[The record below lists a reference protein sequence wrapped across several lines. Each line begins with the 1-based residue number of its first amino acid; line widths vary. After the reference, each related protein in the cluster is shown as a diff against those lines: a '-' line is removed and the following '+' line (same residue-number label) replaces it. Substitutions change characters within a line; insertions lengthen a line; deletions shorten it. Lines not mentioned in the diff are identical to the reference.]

1 MKFPKGLT
9 EGLKEG
15 IIAEELADAVLLK
28 LTTEGNALKT
38 AYGQPK
44 DYETL
49 EAQLKSFYDQ
59 KDQKEKLK
67 KAEEGVKLL
76 EKKKLI
82 LSNLEPVCIHRATS
96 KYESSAWDYGCPGFL
111 DALAKGLCEGTIT
124 GSRSLFEPTKYYPYE
139 EVTIED
145 INKPIEFVYYLFY
158 RVGLHGYHI
167 PISADEVSTYNL
179 PVYDYADLNLDDK
192 SLVPVCPDKIC
203 ADVLDLIGSGEYEL
217 RAACMDPSQMD
228 RLRKEAA
235 ALTPVSVDRKRNI
248 GIGLSIV
255 RKHFWGVITGFGND
269 IIADSTCDS
278 SPVLTEEQ
286 KRGWDCLRSDLD
298 KRIQGECEKAVEEVN
313 RFFGWTDSPR
323 RIWLHNEAMV
333 MLEILQ
339 KIEVS
344 SHNMEALTNAL
355 EEAVWDAHTN
365 PKIHVQTMKELLELT
380 YSKGVIPY
388 GCAYRLSIVY
398 CEKRLQEVKDALGI
412 PVLEEKLKALIADLE
427 DQYPESKK
435 FRKD

>member
-1 MKFPKGLT
+1 MRFPKDWKD
-9 EGLKEG
+9 GLKEG
-15 IIAEELADAVLLK
+15 IITEELADAVLLK

-67 KAEEGVKLL
+67 KAEEGIKLL

-96 KYESSAWDYGCPGFL
+96 KYESSAWDYGCPDFL

-124 GSRSLFEPTKYYPYE
+124 GSRSLFEPTKYFPYE

-145 INKPIEFVYYLFY
+145 INKPIEFVFYLFY

-192 SLVPVCPDKIC
+192 SIVPICPDKIC
-203 ADVLDLIGSGEYEL
+203 ADVLELIGSGEYEL

-228 RLRKEAA
+228 CFRKEAA
-235 ALTPVSVDRKRNI
+235 TLTPVFADRKRNI
-248 GIGLSIV
+248 GIGLNIM
-255 RKHFWGVITGFGND
+255 RKHFWGEITGIGDD
-269 IIADSTCDS
+269 IIADS
-278 SPVLTEEQ
+278 
-286 KRGWDCLRSDLD
+286 
-298 KRIQGECEKAVEEVN
+298 
-313 RFFGWTDSPR
+313 
-323 RIWLHNEAMV
+323 
-333 MLEILQ
+333 
-339 KIEVS
+339 
-344 SHNMEALTNAL
+344 
-355 EEAVWDAHTN
+355 
-365 PKIHVQTMKELLELT
+365 
-380 YSKGVIPY
+380 
-388 GCAYRLSIVY
+388 
-398 CEKRLQEVKDALGI
+398 
-412 PVLEEKLKALIADLE
+412 
-427 DQYPESKK
+427 
-435 FRKD
+435 